1 MWPRNARTL
10 ITYREAALW
19 YLLVGTAVTIM
30 AASGSDQG
38 HPLPVVPRSLPTE
51 REVHPPPTVAAPPP
65 ETRPP
70 PTTTPTRPTTTT
82 TEPPTRPGQVGEPQG
97 SPAQEP
103 PPPTSVPPTT
113 SPPTTTTTTTTAPT

>member
-1 MWPRNARTL
+1 MWPRIARTL

-19 YLLVGTAVTIM
+19 YLLVATAVTII

-70 PTTTPTRPTTTT
+70 PTTTPTLPPPTTTTPPSTSTRPTTTT
-82 TEPPTRPGQVGEPQG
+82 TAPPTRPGQVGNPQG
-97 SPAQEP
+97 PPAQ
-103 PPPTSVPPTT
+103 
-113 SPPTTTTTTTTAPT
+113 

>member
-70 PTTTPTRPTTTT
+70 PTTTTTLPPTTAPPPTPTRPTTT
-82 TEPPTRPGQVGEPQG
+82 TEPPTRPGQVGNPQG
-97 SPAQEP
+97 A
-103 PPPTSVPPTT
+103 
-113 SPPTTTTTTTTAPT
+113 